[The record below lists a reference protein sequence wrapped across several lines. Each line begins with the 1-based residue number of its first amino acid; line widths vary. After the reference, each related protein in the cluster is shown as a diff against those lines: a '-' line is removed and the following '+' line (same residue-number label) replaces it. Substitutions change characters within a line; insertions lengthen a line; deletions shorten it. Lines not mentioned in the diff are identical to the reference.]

1 MLLQI
6 FSRSAGRRMR
16 RLLCRAPAFA
26 DDQRGATAVEFG
38 IVGIPFFMILC
49 AIFEAAFLVFNQG
62 NLEHAT
68 YEASRQLLTGSI
80 QSNGNTNAQQLTQFS
95 NLVCSRLWANFNCGN
110 LLVDVQSAADFNGA
124 LNTSKD
130 IFSGGASNGFVPGA
144 SGNVVIVRVGYPY
157 PLYFNRFGGFN
168 GGTANIM
175 AVAVFK
181 AENY

>member
-1 MLLQI
+1 MLSQTL
-6 FSRSAGRRMR
+6 SSVDRRIR
-16 RLLCRAPAFA
+16 RLLRAVPGFA
-26 DDQRGATAVEFG
+26 RDRRGATAVEFG
-38 IVGIPFFMILC
+38 MVGIPFFMILC

-68 YEASRQLLTGSI
+68 YEASRQLLTGTI
-80 QSNGNTNAQQLTQFS
+80 QSSGKTAANQLTDFS
-95 NLVCSRLWANFNCGN
+95 NLVCGRLWANFTCSKIV
-110 LLVDVQSAADFNGA
+110 VDVRSASDFNSS

-130 IFSGGASNGFVPGA
+130 LFGSGYTTSFTPGASN
-144 SGNVVIVRVGYPY
+144 NVVVVRVGYPY
-157 PLYFNRFGGFN
+157 PLYFNKFGGFN

>member
-1 MLLQI
+1 
-6 FSRSAGRRMR
+6 MR
-16 RLLCRAPAFA
+16 RFLRRAPEFTG
-26 DDQRGATAVEFG
+26 DSKGATAVEFG
-38 IVGIPFFMILC
+38 LVGIPFFMILC

-80 QSNGNTNAQQLTQFS
+80 QSSGNTNAQQLTQFS
-95 NLVCSRLWANFNCGN
+95 NLVCSRLWANFTCSRIV
-110 LLVDVQSAADFNGA
+110 VDVRSAADFNA
-124 LNTSKD
+124 SMNTSSD
-130 IFSGGASNGFVPGA
+130 IFNGGAVNGFAPGASN
-144 SGNVVIVRVGYPY
+144 NVVVVRVGYPY
-157 PLYFNRFGGFN
+157 PLYFNKFGGFG